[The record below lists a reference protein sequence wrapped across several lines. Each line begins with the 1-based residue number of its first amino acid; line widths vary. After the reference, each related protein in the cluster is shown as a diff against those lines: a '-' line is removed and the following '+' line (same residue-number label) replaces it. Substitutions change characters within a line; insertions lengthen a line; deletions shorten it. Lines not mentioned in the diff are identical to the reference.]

1 MQPIVR
7 GRFSHTL
14 QDDLSLLLKSSF
26 SNLENSRQIKELEM
40 VLANK
45 IGRSNCVVFPFAR
58 TALYFVLKSMGFKPG
73 DKILMPAITIK
84 SILDVVL
91 SLGLVPIFVDSD
103 INTAC
108 FELESLEENISKFAP
123 RVCLV
128 TYLFG
133 VMPDIERIITLLRAN
148 KIFII
153 EDFSQ
158 AFNASSNGKKA
169 GSFGDVS
176 IYSASAIKTFDTYG
190 GGFAFT
196 DNLKLNIDLRHFQST
211 LKKPSRIAL
220 MKKISNYFVK
230 NLITNKYIF
239 ASGVFQIL
247 RFFTSKGS
255 EKFDRFVGRR
265 SVEPINEL
273 PMEWFYSYTSVQA
286 KKGLQLLGNVEANDV
301 SRVSFAKDVIST
313 VTNLHFI
320 SGQVGAN
327 SIFWQLIAIPR
338 DPQKLRKFLYSR
350 GIDSAYTSLIEISKL
365 PQYGIDAP
373 TPNADRIHKN
383 AVYIPCYAHLNSD
396 ERSHIIDALKK
407 YE

>member
-1 MQPIVR
+1 
-7 GRFSHTL
+7 
-14 QDDLSLLLKSSF
+14 
-26 SNLENSRQIKELEM
+26 
-40 VLANK
+40 
-45 IGRSNCVVFPFAR
+45 
-58 TALYFVLKSMGFKPG
+58 MGFKPG

-103 INTAC
+103 IDTAC

-123 RVCLV
+123 QVCLV

-133 VMPDIERIITLLRAN
+133 VMPDIERIVTLLRAN

-220 MKKISNYFVK
+220 MKKILNYFVK

-247 RFFTSKGS
+247 RFLTSKGS

-265 SVEPINEL
+265 SVGPINEL

-286 KKGLQLLGNVEANDV
+286 KKGLQLLGTVEANDV

-320 SGQVGAN
+320 SGQVEAN

-396 ERSHIIDALKK
+396 ERSHIIDTLKK

>member
-1 MQPIVR
+1 
-7 GRFSHTL
+7 
-14 QDDLSLLLKSSF
+14 
-26 SNLENSRQIKELEM
+26 
-40 VLANK
+40 
-45 IGRSNCVVFPFAR
+45 
-58 TALYFVLKSMGFKPG
+58 
-73 DKILMPAITIK
+73 
-84 SILDVVL
+84 
-91 SLGLVPIFVDSD
+91 
-103 INTAC
+103 
-108 FELESLEENISKFAP
+108 
-123 RVCLV
+123 
-128 TYLFG
+128 
-133 VMPDIERIITLLRAN
+133 
-148 KIFII
+148 
-153 EDFSQ
+153 
-158 AFNASSNGKKA
+158 
-169 GSFGDVS
+169 
-176 IYSASAIKTFDTYG
+176 
-190 GGFAFT
+190 
-196 DNLKLNIDLRHFQST
+196 
-211 LKKPSRIAL
+211 
-220 MKKISNYFVK
+220 MKKILNYFVK

-247 RFFTSKGS
+247 RFLTSKGS

-265 SVEPINEL
+265 SVGPINEL

-286 KKGLQLLGNVEANDV
+286 KKGLQLLGTVEANDV

-320 SGQVGAN
+320 SGQVEAN

-396 ERSHIIDALKK
+396 ERSHIIDTLKK